1 LRELIKKYGIESL
14 LFIDETGFERFVSLI
29 YGWAKWGKK
38 IYGER
43 QGRRYKREN
52 FVAGR
57 RKHSKDLIAPMLFN
71 GSLDAVTFERWLEV
85 HLLPALTRLS
95 VLILDNAPIHRKKR
109 IRELVEAAGHI
120 VLFLPTY
127 SPDLN
132 DIEHDFSALKK
143 LRMYAPPGT
152 TIDEVIRNYC
162 AS

>member
-1 LRELIKKYGIESL
+1 MVGLN
-14 LFIDETGFERFVSLI
+14 
-29 YGWAKWGKK
+29 
-38 IYGER
+38 GEKR

-52 FVAGR
+52 LVAGR
-57 RKHSKDLIAPMLFN
+57 RKYSKDLIAPMLFD

-143 LRMYAPPGT
+143 LKKLRMYAPPGT
-152 TIDEVIRNYC
+152 TEVIRNYYT
-162 AS
+162 S

>member
-14 LFIDETGFERFVSLI
+14 LFIDETGFERFASLI
-29 YGWAKWGKK
+29 YGWAKRGKK

-52 FVAGR
+52 LVAGR
-57 RKHSKDLIAPMLFN
+57 RKYSKDLIAPMLFN

-109 IRELVEAAGHI
+109 IREL
-120 VLFLPTY
+120 
-127 SPDLN
+127 
-132 DIEHDFSALKK
+132 
-143 LRMYAPPGT
+143 
-152 TIDEVIRNYC
+152 
-162 AS
+162 

>member
-1 LRELIKKYGIESL
+1 MS
-14 LFIDETGFERFVSLI
+14 TFVCLAI
-29 YGWAKWGKK
+29 
-38 IYGER
+38 
-43 QGRRYKREN
+43 
-52 FVAGR
+52 
-57 RKHSKDLIAPMLFN
+57 
-71 GSLDAVTFERWLEV
+71 
-85 HLLPALTRLS
+85 
-95 VLILDNAPIHRKKR
+95 
-109 IRELVEAAGHI
+109 EAAGHI